1 MQTWT
6 VQLKKSPVTAQG
18 TFFRWIP
25 ALLPKQ
31 YANNH
36 MAESNTVLPQQ
47 KKTSGAFAEGSTK
60 TPALYDGATREQI
73 LAIQAPTHPSTSL
86 LGVCH

>member
-1 MQTWT
+1 
-6 VQLKKSPVTAQG
+6 
-18 TFFRWIP
+18 
-25 ALLPKQ
+25 
-31 YANNH
+31 